1 MLQISSCG
9 EVGWH
14 LRKLD
19 AHGRVC
25 PLALASA
32 CYVAQLDLRTS
43 CATPDSNAANI
54 RGIRLHKPLQILIL
68 VPVLCAAALHII
80 VDLILECMIHITQTH
95 QPSFASWLNQN

>member
-19 AHGRVC
+19 AQGHVC
-25 PLALASA
+25 PLASA
-32 CYVAQLDLRTS
+32 CHDVAQLDLRTS

-68 VPVLCAAALHII
+68 VPVLCAAGLHII
-80 VDLILECMIHITQTH
+80 VECMIHVTQTH
-95 QPSFASWLNQN
+95 QPSFAS